1 MTWLEQTIEQQRTM
15 LARYLR
21 SALQSLAAECA
32 AQWRDPAA
40 LDQAL
45 SHALADM
52 PLCGLLYAINTEGTQ
67 VSSNVMPHRVDRAR
81 LGQNL
86 AARPFLNNA
95 LPYLGFIL
103 SEVYVSKI
111 GRRPCITALQA
122 ISGSAGMLGFVAADF
137 DLRDLPLLEQ
147 TGYGQAG
154 WRQIKGDPAIRGT
167 LFQQQ
172 CARSAM
178 DEHMDDVISIMEE
191 LMCERGVFHGKL
203 HFSSSRGTLWLT
215 DDPCR
220 YRLHVLEEI
229 LNPAV
234 CLAYP
239 KRDYASEAIVAQQL
253 VRPVFERFRVLRDA
267 DENIYLRSGS
277 LNVINGLVGL
287 TFSCDGSHYM
297 PAREFLEKDDSFW
310 FGIPQ

>member
-1 MTWLEQTIEQQRTM
+1 MTWLTQTIDHQRTM
-15 LARYLR
+15 LTRYLR
-21 SALQSLAAECA
+21 SAMEHLSAECA
-32 AQWRDPAA
+32 ANWYEQAA
-40 LDQAL
+40 LDKAL
-45 SHALADM
+45 SDALSGM
-52 PLCGLLYAINTEGTQ
+52 PLCGLIYAVNTEGVQ
-67 VSSNVMPHRVDRAR
+67 VSSNVMPSLTDHTKF
-81 LGQNL
+81 GQNL
-86 AARPFLNNA
+86 ASRPFLSNA
-95 LPYLGFIL
+95 VPYMGFIL
-103 SEVYVSKI
+103 SEVYVSEI

-122 ISGSAGMLGFVAADF
+122 IAGSEGMLGFVAADF

-147 TGYGQAG
+147 TAYGQAG

-172 CARSAM
+172 RAKSAM
-178 DEHMDDVISIMEE
+178 DEQMDDVISIMEE
-191 LMCERGVFHGKL
+191 LICERGVFHGKL

-220 YRLHVLEEI
+220 YRLHVLDEI

-239 KRDYASEAIVAQQL
+239 KCDYPGEAIVSQKL
-253 VRPVFERFRVLRDA
+253 VRPVFERFKVLRDA

-297 PAREFLEKDDSFW
+297 PAQEFLEKDESFW
-310 FGIPQ
+310 FGTTR